1 MPESKT
7 STSVFA
13 FIRAVSRHWLTLMG
27 GGAIT
32 VALGV
37 FERFSGKNV
46 PLWVYVSILI
56 FFVFFACYLAWRDAK
71 RELANYDNVE
81 SRRREYR
88 ANRLQSLLN
97 EAGSVEYGWVS
108 LDPGEGLEKIARA
121 DAYHDRA
128 KNFVKQQ
135 YGPETASR
143 YDKEKSKL
151 LESLLADC
159 YKDNPETLTVIQ
171 KGIDK
176 QN

>member
-88 ANRLQSLLN
+88 ANRLQSLLD
-97 EAGSVEYGWVS
+97 EAGTVEYGWVS
-108 LDPGEGLEKIARA
+108 LDPGEGLERSRAPMLITTAPRISSGSNMGQKPQAGMTKRNLNSLNHYWQIAIKIIL
-121 DAYHDRA
+121 
-128 KNFVKQQ
+128 K
-135 YGPETASR
+135 P
-143 YDKEKSKL
+143 
-151 LESLLADC
+151 
-159 YKDNPETLTVIQ
+159 
-171 KGIDK
+171 
-176 QN
+176 